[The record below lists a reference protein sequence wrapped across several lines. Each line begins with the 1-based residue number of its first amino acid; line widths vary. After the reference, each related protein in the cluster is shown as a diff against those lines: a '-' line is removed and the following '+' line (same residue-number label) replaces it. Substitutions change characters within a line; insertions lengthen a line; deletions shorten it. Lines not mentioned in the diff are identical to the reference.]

1 MNSLLLRRRC
11 AGAPRVGVTKIYVTG
26 GKYQWFSPETYRN
39 LNHFYFTTSNLEYYM
54 YDTPYE
60 VSFTIGRVSGITTN
74 DTSKVKLVYG
84 SSSYTINS
92 WCFNVSDIEFSLT
105 PKTVA
110 GSQVWDIDVT
120 FIIKPK
126 NNYCYSDLTGNDMA
140 NGKITFLDLQN
151 YPGFWEDEYC
161 YFSIQSNSMYV
172 ETTDDLITDS
182 RSFTK
187 TTMSCKYAGS
197 YPTEDILLT
206 ITGYDE
212 GTEDEPTGY
221 SFYRIPEQ
229 TKYFNLPNNRCI
241 RSIYIKDNNA
251 GKNLYIS
258 GNCYITTSI
267 TQTNAD
273 SYKLSITMDSGGL
286 DTFEVLP
293 GGTAPDLYLVIKYY
307 DIPT

>member
-26 GKYQWFSPETYRN
+26 GEYQWFSPETYRD
-39 LNHFYFTTSNLEYYM
+39 LNHFYFTTGNLDDNM
-54 YDTPYE
+54 YETSYNY
-60 VSFTIGRVSGITTN
+60 SFIVGTVSGITTN
-74 DTSKVKLVYG
+74 NTAKVKLVYD

-92 WCFNVSDIEFSLT
+92 WCFNVSNVKFKLAPQIVLG
-105 PKTVA
+105 A
-110 GSQVWDIDVT
+110 VT
-120 FIIKPK
+120 WIITATFTIKPK
-126 NNYCYSDLTGNDMA
+126 NNYCYSDLTGNNMG

-151 YPGFWEDEYC
+151 YPGFWDDEYC
-161 YFSIQSNSMYV
+161 YFSIQPNSMYV

-206 ITGYDE
+206 IVGYDE

-241 RSIYIKDNNA
+241 RSIYIKDNNT
-251 GKNLYIS
+251 GKNVYI

-267 TQTNAD
+267 TQTNVD
-273 SYKLSITMDSGGL
+273 SYKLSITVDSSF
-286 DTFEVLP
+286 DAFEVLP
-293 GGTAPDLYLVIKYY
+293 GGTAPDLYLVIQYY
-307 DIPT
+307 DIPA